1 LTFVAG
7 EARWLDGRVLVEKG
21 EYLDSLAQRGYG
33 MTEEGGRLALS
44 PEESLYLVAEGKMT
58 VKDKDDREPAFREL
72 AEAFLRKDAEVW
84 TRYLVFRDL
93 RSRGYVVKEGYGLGL
108 DFRVYDRGTYGK
120 EPAKLIVVGVS
131 EGKPLRID
139 ALVENLKM
147 TQSSKKELVLAV
159 IDRRGEV
166 VYYAVSPLGF

>member
-1 LTFVAG
+1 
-7 EARWLDGRVLVEKG
+7 
-21 EYLDSLAQRGYG
+21 
-33 MTEEGGRLALS
+33 M
-44 PEESLYLVAEGKMT
+44 
-58 VKDKDDREPAFREL
+58 
-72 AEAFLRKDAEVW
+72 
-84 TRYLVFRDL
+84 
-93 RSRGYVVKEGYGLGL
+93 
-108 DFRVYDRGTYGK
+108 
-120 EPAKLIVVGVS
+120 VGVS

>member
-1 LTFVAG
+1 MTFIAG
-7 EARWLDGRVLVEKG
+7 EARWLDGRVVVEKG
-21 EYLDSLAQRGYG
+21 EFLDSLGQRGYG
-33 MTEEGGRLALS
+33 TAEEGERLILS
-44 PEESLYLVAEGKMT
+44 PEESLYLVAEKKLI
-58 VKDKDDREPAFREL
+58 VRDKENRELSFREL
-72 AEAFLRKDAEVW
+72 AEGFLGKDPEVW

-108 DFRVYDRGTYGK
+108 DFRVYDRGSYGK
-120 EPAKLIVVGVS
+120 EPAKFIVVGVS

-139 ALVENLKM
+139 ALVENLKT

>member
-1 LTFVAG
+1 MTFITG
-7 EARWLDGRVLVEKG
+7 EARWIDGRVVVEKG
-21 EYLDSLAQRGYG
+21 EYLDSLVQRGYG
-33 MTEEGGRLALS
+33 TAEGERLVLS
-44 PEESLYLVAEGKMT
+44 PEESLYLVAEKKLIVRDG
-58 VKDKDDREPAFREL
+58 DSREVAFKEL
-72 AEAFLRKDAEVW
+72 AEAFLRRDPEVW

-108 DFRVYDRGTYGK
+108 DFRVYERGAYGK

-131 EGKPLRID
+131 EGKPLRIET
-139 ALVENLKM
+139 LVDNLRT